1 MGEDDEKKQQ
11 MEDPQDVLQRW
22 LIARVVSS
30 FKCKPEAGRRAARAG
45 GVLRRDQS
53 VPHGRGVPPPDD
65 HRLAGPRRGAH
76 RARASISLPRVSVR
90 EAARAPS
97 AAGGRSSTIDRS
109 RIESSNAPNG
119 DKINDETIRF
129 DPRPRRI
136 DRSMYRSVHRSID
149 RPPASRSP
157 ARSPPRPARRHRHR
171 HRRRRPSPT
180 LTPPARRPSTDATND
195 RRRRRRRNFARRRC
209 VSSSSTETEL

>member
-1 MGEDDEKKQQ
+1 MAH
-11 MEDPQDVLQRW
+11 R
-22 LIARVVSS
+22 ARRVVVQVQAR
-30 FKCKPEAGRRAARAG
+30 AGRRAARAG

-149 RPPASRSP
+149 RPPRAI
-157 ARSPPRPARRHRHR
+157 ARSISTPPRPTPSPS
-171 HRRRRPSPT
+171 PSPT
-180 LTPPARRPSTDATND
+180 PSLADPDPPRPPSLD
-195 RRRRRRRNFARRRC
+195 RRD
-209 VSSSSTETEL
+209 E